1 MSEVDAQ
8 ERGLTELHQVKA
20 DVLAAVRPL
29 RELTLDTDGLKKVSE
44 GRKAAMRMR
53 TSVDK
58 RRKSL
63 NDEAQKWIKNVNDTA
78 KEILAIV
85 EPVELHLKGQEA
97 LHEERQRQAE
107 EAERLE
113 RVAVR
118 RAAWPTDAGAFPESE
133 AATRSAVDWQVLTQ
147 DRQKAEAERREEVAR
162 REAERLELEK
172 LRREKAEAE
181 QRFAEQLR
189 REREAKL
196 VAEREAERLRHEQAE
211 AERQARQ
218 AAERETLARQH
229 AEERAAFEA
238 AESERQKIAAALAE
252 RLEAERVASLKAALD
267 KRAKFWDEHEL
278 ESIRAVAEPPSEPV
292 VLPISEGVGR
302 MADDLRSGW
311 TIEMPVK
318 PSRNMANRL
327 WDLVAAV
334 KEIIAMDGEPDWRG
348 LLTEA
353 LEDAAE

>member
-1 MSEVDAQ
+1 MNEADTQ

-58 RRKSL
+58 RRKAL

-107 EAERLE
+107 EAERME
-113 RVAVR
+113 RVTVR
-118 RAAWPTDAGAFPESE
+118 RAAWPTDAGTFPESE
-133 AATRSAVDWQVLTQ
+133 AATRSAVDWQVLIQ
-147 DRQKAEAERREEVAR
+147 DRQKAETERREEVAR
-162 REAERLELEK
+162 RQAERLELEK

-189 REREAKL
+189 KEREAKL
-196 VAEREAERLRHEQAE
+196 AAEREAERLRHEQAE
-211 AERQARQ
+211 AERQ
-218 AAERETLARQH
+218 
-229 AEERAAFEA
+229 
-238 AESERQKIAAALAE
+238 KIATALAE
-252 RLEAERVASLKAALD
+252 RLEAERAASLKTALD
-267 KRAKFWDEHEL
+267 KRAKLWDEHEA
-278 ESIRAVAEPPSEPV
+278 EAIRAFAEPPSEPV

-302 MADDLRSGW
+302 MADDLRQGW
-311 TIEMPVK
+311 TVDPPVK
-318 PSRNMANRL
+318 PSRNAESRL
-327 WDLVAAV
+327 LDLVQAV
-334 KEIIAMDGEPDWRG
+334 KEIIAMDGQPDWRG
-348 LLTEA
+348 LLAEA

>member
-1 MSEVDAQ
+1 MSELDTQ

-29 RELTLDTDGLKKVSE
+29 RELTLDADGLKKVSD
-44 GRKAAMRMR
+44 GRKAAMKMR

-97 LHEERQRQAE
+97 LHQERQRQAE

-118 RAAWPTDAGAFPESE
+118 RAAWPVDAGTFPESD
-133 AATRSAVDWQVLTQ
+133 AATRSAVDWQVLVTE
-147 DRQKAEAERREEVAR
+147 RQKAEAVRREEAERREV
-162 REAERLELEK
+162 ERQELEK

-189 REREAKL
+189 KEREAKL
-196 VAEREAERLRHEQAE
+196 AAEREAERLRQEQAE
-211 AERQARQ
+211 AERRARQ
-218 AAERETLARQH
+218 AAEREQLAIQH
-229 AEERAAFEA
+229 AEERAAFERA
-238 AESERQKIAAALAE
+238 
-252 RLEAERVASLKAALD
+252 EAEPVPVEEMSPPFEGEIISL
-267 KRAKFWDEHEL
+267 
-278 ESIRAVAEPPSEPV
+278 
-292 VLPISEGVGR
+292 
-302 MADDLRSGW
+302 W
-311 TIEMPVK
+311 TVQSK
-318 PSRNMANRL
+318 PSRSVANRL
-327 WDLVAAV
+327 WDLCAAI
-334 KEIIAMDGEPDWRG
+334 KEIIAMEGQPDWRG

-353 LEDAAE
+353 LEDATA

>member
-1 MSEVDAQ
+1 MSELDTQ

-29 RELTLDTDGLKKVSE
+29 RELTLDADGLKKVSD
-44 GRKAAMRMR
+44 GRKAAMKMR

-113 RVAVR
+113 RVSVR
-118 RAAWPTDAGAFPESE
+118 RAAWPADAGTFPEAD
-133 AATRSAVDWQVLTQ
+133 AATRSAVDWQVLVVE
-147 DRQKAEAERREEVAR
+147 RQKAEAARREEAER
-162 REAERLELEK
+162 REAERQELEK

-189 REREAKL
+189 KEREAKL
-196 VAEREAERLRHEQAE
+196 AAEREAERLRQEQAE
-211 AERQARQ
+211 AERQARH
-218 AAERETLARQH
+218 AVERERLAILH
-229 AEERAAFEA
+229 AEERAAFERAETWPEPLEPLA
-238 AESERQKIAAALAE
+238 AGLAA
-252 RLEAERVASLKAALD
+252 RLEAERAASLKAALD
-267 KRAKFWDEHEL
+267 KRAKLWDEHEA
-278 ESIRAVAEPPSEPV
+278 EPVPVAEMSPPFEGEI
-292 VLPISEGVGR
+292 IS
-302 MADDLRSGW
+302 LW
-311 TIEMPVK
+311 TVQSK
-318 PSRNMANRL
+318 PSRSVANRL
-327 WDLVAAV
+327 WDLCAAI
-334 KEIIAMDGEPDWRG
+334 KEIIAMEGQPDWRG

-353 LEDAAE
+353 LEDATA